1 MWEEH
6 MKRIVIAII
15 NIVLITSMLT
25 MNVYAKPYNPS
36 DYTSVEEKSALL
48 PKGIKENKV
57 SEHAQLRGDF
67 FMGAD
72 LAISDEG
79 NGDIGAVAIAYMA
92 VPIDESYI
100 TVYLDRWD
108 EASDRW
114 RQVAFYDAEFYSK
127 DYPQGL
133 DTPTV
138 NITFKS
144 QERGYYYR
152 LRGVFA
158 AVKDGQF
165 EGFSPVTAGIL
176 IE

>member
-1 MWEEH
+1 

-72 LAISDEG
+72 
-79 NGDIGAVAIAYMA
+79 
-92 VPIDESYI
+92 
-100 TVYLDRWD
+100 
-108 EASDRW
+108 
-114 RQVAFYDAEFYSK
+114 
-127 DYPQGL
+127 
-133 DTPTV
+133 
-138 NITFKS
+138 
-144 QERGYYYR
+144 
-152 LRGVFA
+152 
-158 AVKDGQF
+158 
-165 EGFSPVTAGIL
+165 
-176 IE
+176 